1 MPNHYYKKTETKNCN
16 ICSLPFP
23 FQLCML
29 IWRESQL
36 FSHYTPPFCVEGKM
50 KMKIGALKNSFF
62 FQSSICVGYLT
73 HRLVH
78 FRIRVNGPED
88 NGCMCLPKTQSV
100 GYASA
105 MIIGSKSSIVTTSCI
120 CSWVVVV
127 NWFTTFRLENQ

>member
-1 MPNHYYKKTETKNCN
+1 MDYNEPLNGNTAIISYNKTVRAQQNTIESHPFFLTK
-16 ICSLPFP
+16 PF
-23 FQLCML
+23 
-29 IWRESQL
+29 
-36 FSHYTPPFCVEGKM
+36 
-50 KMKIGALKNSFF
+50 
-62 FQSSICVGYLT
+62 SSICVGYLT

-127 NWFTTFRLENQ
+127 NWFTTFW